1 MKANWIY
8 NRGEVIDMM
17 FVMDDGVQAST
28 GRKVDQVQDE
38 VTSSSGNARGGTGQ
52 SNQYRSRTL
61 SGNRA
66 SVYEA
71 ADILGVTVDAIRK
84 RIQRGTIPH
93 QRDEDGRVWVL
104 LDTASILQDATTSRV
119 SDVADYAYPAEVR
132 DELVVSLKDQVE
144 YLRQVIG
151 ARDLELQRKDSIIA
165 ALTQRIPELEPPKE
179 ATPEPQ
185 GSPPDATEEFSD
197 HEVPPKEERRSW
209 WRRFFFG
216 P

>member
-1 MKANWIY
+1 
-8 NRGEVIDMM
+8 V
-17 FVMDDGVQAST
+17 DDGVQDST
-28 GRKVDQVQDE
+28 GREAGQVQDE

-52 SNQYRSRTL
+52 SNRHGSRKL

-104 LDTASILQDATTSRV
+104 LDTASSLQDATTSRV
-119 SDVADYAYPAEVR
+119 SGDAEYAYPTEIR

-144 YLRQVIG
+144 YLRRVIG

-165 ALTQRIPELEPPKE
+165 ALTQRIPELEPPQE
-179 ATPEPQ
+179 ASPEPQ
-185 GSPPDATEEFSD
+185 GSPADVTEEPSD
-197 HEVPPKEERRSW
+197 THEAPSKMERRSW